1 MYKKH
6 KGEAMKIK
14 QNKSPYNIGSN
25 IRKLRLQNQLT
36 QDQTVVKMQLLG
48 VEISRSIYSQI
59 ECGTYNI
66 KVTELLALSEIFQV
80 EINAFFEG
88 MTL

>member
-1 MYKKH
+1 
-6 KGEAMKIK
+6 MKIR
-14 QNKSPYNIGSN
+14 QNNDPYNIGNN
-25 IRKLRLQNQLT
+25 IRKIRCQNQLT

-59 ECGTYNI
+59 ECGVYNV

-80 EINAFFEG
+80 DISAFFEG
-88 MTL
+88 MSL